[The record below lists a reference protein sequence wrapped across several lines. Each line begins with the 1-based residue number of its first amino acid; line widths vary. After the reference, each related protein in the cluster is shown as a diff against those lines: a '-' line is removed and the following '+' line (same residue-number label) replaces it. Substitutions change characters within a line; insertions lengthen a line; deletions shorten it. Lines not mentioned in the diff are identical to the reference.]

1 MKNYL
6 MISLKGLIALS
17 VLVVA
22 MLIALELRDQRS
34 LQGQVEYKNRLLSEL
49 SVITGEELA
58 DIETISGNL
67 RQCVEALDS
76 MIEDMADGR
85 RSLKK
90 RELADKYLLVS
101 QKMYTSFFPQS
112 GTYEQIISSG
122 SLELV
127 QSSNLRKLLLDT
139 YTHLLNRNNALSRTL
154 DDYYLVLTNTFG
166 SKITVIPTEMKTHGF
181 VYANKKI
188 KDFSVDDSFY
198 RSEKHLSVL
207 IETRNLIS
215 NYLSLLDRFAE
226 SYGRINV
233 HAKEEIG
240 S

>member
-1 MKNYL
+1 M
-6 MISLKGLIALS
+6 
-17 VLVVA
+17 
-22 MLIALELRDQRS
+22 
-34 LQGQVEYKNRLLSEL
+34 EYKNRLLSEL
-49 SVITGEELA
+49 SVIVGEELA
-58 DIETISGNL
+58 DIEIISGNL
-67 RQCVEALDS
+67 IQCLEALDVL
-76 MIEDMADGR
+76 IEEMAYVR

-101 QKMYTSFFPQS
+101 KKMCTSFFPQS
-112 GTYEQIISSG
+112 GTYEQIINSG

-127 QSSNLRKLLLDT
+127 QSSKLRKLLLDT
-139 YTHLLNRNNALSRTL
+139 YTHLLNRNNALSRTQ

-166 SKITVIPTEMKTHGF
+166 WKITVIPTKMKMHGF
-181 VYANKKI
+181 VYAYKKI

-198 RSEKHLSVL
+198 RPEKHLSVL

-215 NYLSLLDRFAE
+215 YYLNLLERFAE
-226 SYGRINV
+226 SYGRITV